1 MRRGSTRTG
10 WVLAAVLAV
19 ASACPSLAVAE
30 SGRLAADSPPSS
42 RQLSPK
48 KIVSLNVCTDQI
60 LVDLVAPARI
70 KALSWLATDPT
81 LSAIASRAGAFAS
94 VRDNAEEVLALDPDL
109 VIAQEFSATVAV
121 SMLRRLGRR
130 VLMVPL
136 ATDFEGI
143 RKAVRTIA
151 DAVGEQERGE
161 AIVRRFD
168 ERLASV
174 QVGRGPRPTAL
185 AWEVNSL
192 TSGPRTLL
200 DEAMTVAGL
209 DNIARR
215 GMLDAAGRLP
225 LETLVAA
232 PPDLLVLANTADEF
246 RTVTADNLRHPALR
260 HLFEGRPSLHIS
272 MIQWL
277 CGTPEVAGAVER
289 LAEARAGILSLHS
302 ATSRN
307 DGNAVAK
314 RRAEP

>member
-1 MRRGSTRTG
+1 MRRRSARTG
-10 WVLAAVLAV
+10 WTLAALAF
-19 ASACPSLAVAE
+19 ATACLAPAMAGAE
-30 SGRLAADSPPSS
+30 HMAAVSPPRSRSS
-42 RQLSPK
+42 PPM

-60 LVDLVAPARI
+60 LIDLVAPARI

-81 LSAIASRAGAFAS
+81 LSAIAIRAEAFAG

-121 SMLRRLGRR
+121 SMLRRLGRK

-161 AIVRRFD
+161 SIIRRFD
-168 ERLASV
+168 ERLGSV

-192 TSGPRTLL
+192 ASGPRTLL
-200 DEAMTVAGL
+200 DEAMTAAGL
-209 DNIARR
+209 DNLARR
-215 GMLDAAGRLP
+215 GTLGAAGRLP

-260 HLFEGRPSLHIS
+260 HVLAHRPSLHIP
-272 MIQWL
+272 MTQWL

-289 LAEARAGILSLHS
+289 LAEARAGFLALHS
-302 ATSRN
+302 ATSRS
-307 DGNAVAK
+307 DGNFVAN
-314 RRAEP
+314 RGAGP